1 MPSRF
6 TRWILALATIA
17 SSLLLAACGGD
28 DDDGGPSA
36 DSGPATVVPADAVV
50 YVDGVVRPED
60 EQRESVETALQ
71 TVLGEDDPG
80 GFLVGE
86 LEDEFSAGDVEVDYE
101 EDIEPWLGERGAAF
115 FLNFGESSDGAFV
128 VETTDEELARDSIQR
143 LIEQEGG
150 VRPATYE
157 GVEYTRT
164 SEDDAAGI
172 VDGFAVLGSQA
183 GFESV
188 VDAAAAESLA
198 ESDAYTSAVDAVP
211 DDRLATVYAEPRT
224 VLDVVI
230 GSGDLTEAQ
239 ADAIA
244 EAVGPAVDAPVVL
257 SLGAD
262 DAGFFAELATEGEA
276 PIGGSSDLL
285 EQLPDDAWAAFAL
298 SDAGSLAGPAI
309 LGSLG
314 SNEVLGSVLRGLQ
327 DQIGIDLAE
336 FGASVGD
343 VAGWFGGAN
352 VLGAT
357 GALIFEVTDEAAAE
371 ELLDGLEQ
379 AFSADPRVRVA
390 PGELEGEAFS
400 VGPADVPIEFPFVLR
415 DELLVTGLG
424 EQSVE
429 QAYAPETSLSDS
441 DAYAAAEEALGDE
454 FEVSMLL
461 DFQTLVGFFQGL
473 NTEDE
478 PDLNEALPYTSRLD
492 VFAAG
497 VRADEGS
504 TTARFVL
511 RPQEGE

>member
-1 MPSRF
+1 MPSRS
-6 TRWILALATIA
+6 TRWTIALATIA
-17 SSLLLAACGGD
+17 SSLVLAACGGD

-50 YVDGVVRPED
+50 YVEGVVRPED

-86 LEDEFSAGDVEVDYE
+86 LEDEFSTGDVEVDYA
-101 EDIEPWLGERGAAF
+101 EDIEPWLGSRGSF
-115 FLNFGESSDGAFV
+115 FLSPEEQPALV
-128 VETTDEELARDSIQR
+128 LETTDEELATESIER
-143 LIEQEGG
+143 LVEQKGPI
-150 VRPATYE
+150 RRATYDGVGYVRTGDEE
-157 GVEYTRT
+157 G
-164 SEDDAAGI
+164 SAGV
-172 VDGFAVLGSQA
+172 VDGFMVSGSRA
-183 GFESV
+183 AFRTA
-188 VDAAAAESLA
+188 VDASNGESLA
-198 ESDAYTSAVDAVP
+198 ESDAYTSAVEAAP
-211 DDRLATVYAEPRT
+211 DDRLATVYAEPR
-224 VLDVVI
+224 VILDMAI
-230 GSGDLTEAQ
+230 ESGDLTDAQ

-262 DAGFFAELATEGEA
+262 DAGFFAELAAEGEA

-285 EQLPDDAWAAFAL
+285 ERLPQDAWAAFAL
-298 SDAGSLAGPAI
+298 SDAGAVAGPAI

-314 SNEVLGSVLRGLQ
+314 SNEVLGSVLQGLQ

-415 DELLVTGLG
+415 DGLLVTGLG

-478 PDLNEALPYTSRLD
+478 PDLNEALPYMARLD

-497 VRADEGS
+497 VRGDDGS

-511 RPQEGE
+511 RPHEGE